1 MRDWVYGGIDGAV
14 TTFAIVAGVVGADLS
29 TRVVL
34 ILGAANLLADGFSM
48 AAANYSGTKAEIE
61 EYEHVK
67 QLEERHVAQAP
78 DGEREEIRQ
87 IFAGKGFDGR
97 QLEEV
102 VDVIT
107 ARKETWI
114 ETMMVEEHGLSP
126 VMRSPVRAALATFAS
141 FFHMRAGADPAV
153 RNRPGG
159 FAPHLDGCHGSDL
172 LRHWFIAQP
181 LVTVIVVAKRLGD
194 HRHRPVGRGC
204 GLCGWGCAAELDL
217 KRNQAATSASDV
229 VITWPIMTIRE
240 PSFSVGVEE
249 EYLVV
254 DFEQRF
260 GRIDHFPNHD
270 G

>member
-1 MRDWVYGGIDGAV
+1 MPITPLEHGHHPAEIAARLREGPRISYLRDWVYGGIDGAV

-67 QLEERHVAQAP
+67 RLEERHVAQAP

-87 IFAGKGFDGR
+87 IFAGKGFDGQ

-102 VDVIT
+102 VEVIT

-126 VMRSPVRAALATFAS
+126 VMRSPMRAAMATFAA
-141 FFHMRAGADPAV
+141 F
-153 RNRPGG
+153 
-159 FAPHLDGCHGSDL
+159 L
-172 LRHWFIAQP
+172 I
-181 LVTVIVVAKRLGD
+181 
-194 HRHRPVGRGC
+194 C
-204 GLCGWGCAAELDL
+204 GLVPILPFAIGLEASVLASTVATGLTFFAIGSLRSRWSPSPWWRNGSETAAIGLL
-217 KRNQAATSASDV
+217 AA
-229 VITWPIMTIRE
+229 
-240 PSFSVGVEE
+240 GVA
-249 EYLVV
+249 YLVGDV
-254 DFEQRF
+254 LRNW
-260 GRIDHFPNHD
+260 I
-270 G
+270 